1 MIHPPLVQ
9 EPALRLDKDLKS
21 VGNSK
26 PLTTIS
32 TRKLTDRAVD
42 ITMEWTMVDQVGQVY
57 MAIIPPFLQLE
68 SMNLPR
74 GEKRLQSE
82 QSSCLQLELQSLPY
96 RKAPTSSRLC
106 ELLSFVL
113 SSSHGGWV
121 QPELSYHLGLS
132 SQGSHSF
139 DSKPDDRGG
148 GLNLVEDSSDR
159 GHSAA
164 RGPPVRGRVAI
175 WASSIICLA
184 HLLQPSGR
192 GSYQC

>member
-1 MIHPPLVQ
+1 MIGCDSNFTVAKNFALAIVSEDDVITYAGATWCMLHPPLVQ
-9 EPALRLDKDLKS
+9 EPVLRLDKDLKS
-21 VGNSK
+21 MGSSK
-26 PLTTIS
+26 PLITIS
-32 TRKLTDRAVD
+32 RRKLIDRAVD

-68 SMNLPR
+68 SMNLLR

-113 SSSHGGWV
+113 SSSCGGWV

-132 SQGSHSF
+132 LQGSHSF
-139 DSKPDDRGG
+139 DSKPNNRGG
-148 GLNLVEDSSDR
+148 GLNLVEDSSYR

-164 RGPPVRGRVAI
+164 
-175 WASSIICLA
+175 
-184 HLLQPSGR
+184 
-192 GSYQC
+192 